1 MTHSALQGRTAVS
14 AMKRLRDLAALAA
27 SAPESMSARAVV
39 AEQAEAIRLLRAKRW
54 SWRMIGHWL
63 HENGASDRPLL
74 GGTVKRYASGCL
86 GAKGTF
92 PATTRARG
100 ETPSRPV
107 REPRVEVAAPVE
119 PATPARAASA
129 SVQRRPDPIV
139 AAQKKGLGSE
149 LLATLDIPELT
160 GAEVFLGKDDA
171 GGESVHESTEPE
183 LIPATDGME
192 FGDVQP
198 DDEDPV
204 PPQADDG
211 VEAEAILSL
220 LAEK

>member
-1 MTHSALQGRTAVS
+1 
-14 AMKRLRDLAALAA
+14 MKQLRDLAALAA

-54 SWRMIGHWL
+54 SWRMIGNWL

-86 GAKGTF
+86 GTKGMF
-92 PATTRARG
+92 PASTRASV
-100 ETPSRPV
+100 ETPSRSV
-107 REPRVEVAAPVE
+107 REPKVEVAAAAPF
-119 PATPARAASA
+119 TPAMPAGAA

-149 LLATLDIPELT
+149 LLSALEIPELT
-160 GAEVFLGKDDA
+160 GAEVFLGKSDA
-171 GGESVHESTEPE
+171 GGESVPEATEPE
-183 LIPATDGME
+183 LIFGSDGME
-192 FGDVQP
+192 FGDVPP

-204 PPQADDG
+204 PPPADDG
-211 VEAEAILSL
+211 IEAEAILSL
-220 LAEK
+220 LSEK